1 LNRKDLKIRNLIQ
14 LLLALVIM
22 FLVGYLSSLVSFRID
37 LTSEKR
43 YSLSNATK
51 EILKNL
57 EDELYVQIYLDGDMP
72 IGFKKMKNSLKDML
86 DEFRANSKRKID
98 YEFIDPSKS
107 TDQKVRNDLF
117 RELAVKGLK
126 PTNVQVT
133 EKDGGTSQKIL
144 FPGLI
149 LNYKKMEIAV
159 NLLRNN
165 PALSSEQNLNHSI
178 EGLEYELI
186 SSIKNISADTIHKVA
201 FIEGHGE
208 LDEYQV
214 ADITMELARF
224 YTVDRGVI
232 GGAPGILDNYSAI
245 IIAKPENRFSEEDK
259 FVIDQ
264 YIMNGGKVLWLI
276 DAVQVSWDSLVYT
289 SSTIGMYHPLNI
301 EDQLFK
307 YGARI
312 NPILIKDINSTLIPV
327 NIALA
332 GEQPEFA
339 PAPWL
344 YFPLIIPPN
353 NLPITRN
360 INPVKL
366 EFVSPVDTVGGNPDI
381 SKTYLLHSS
390 QYTSTVNTPCLI
402 SLEEVQQTPV
412 EKDFDHSFIPIAV
425 LLEGEFESLFKNRM
439 ISEFAPSSDFDF
451 KSLSSSTRMIIVA
464 DGDIIRNEVRVT
476 GNRIIPLPLDQ
487 DRYTQQFYGNKD
499 FIVNCV
505 NYLIDESDL
514 MELRSRELKLRLLD
528 RSKLNKYQAS
538 LKLINTIFPVILLI
552 LFGVVIWRIRKEKFE
567 VMI

>member
-1 LNRKDLKIRNLIQ
+1 
-14 LLLALVIM
+14 M
-22 FLVGYLSSLVSFRID
+22 
-37 LTSEKR
+37 
-43 YSLSNATK
+43 
-51 EILKNL
+51 
-57 EDELYVQIYLDGDMP
+57 
-72 IGFKKMKNSLKDML
+72 
-86 DEFRANSKRKID
+86 
-98 YEFIDPSKS
+98 
-107 TDQKVRNDLF
+107 
-117 RELAVKGLK
+117 
-126 PTNVQVT
+126 
-133 EKDGGTSQKIL
+133 
-144 FPGLI
+144 
-149 LNYKKMEIAV
+149 AV

-165 PALSSEQNLNHSI
+165 PSLSSEQNLNHSI
-178 EGLEYELI
+178 EGLEYQLI
-186 SSIKNISADTIHKVA
+186 GSVKNVSADTIYKVA

-224 YTVDRGVI
+224 YNIDRGVI
-232 GGAPGILDNYSAI
+232 GGTPGILDDYSAI
-245 IIAKPENRFSEEDK
+245 IIAKPESRFPEEDK

-264 YIMNGGKVLWLI
+264 YIMNGGKVIWLI
-276 DAVQVSWDSLVYT
+276 DAVQVSWDSLAYT
-289 SSTIGMYHPLNI
+289 SSTVGIYHPLNI

-307 YGARI
+307 YGVRI
-312 NPILIKDINSTLIPV
+312 NPTLIKDINSALIPV

-353 NLPITRN
+353 DLSITRN

-366 EFVSPVDTVGGNPDI
+366 EFVNSVDTVGGNSDI
-381 SKTYLLHSS
+381 RKTYLLHSS

-402 SLEEVQQTPV
+402 SLEEVRRTP
-412 EKDFDHSFIPIAV
+412 EEREFCQSFLPLAV

-439 ISEFAPSSDFDF
+439 ISEFAPSSEYHF
-451 KSLSSSTRMIIVA
+451 KSLSSSNRMIVVA
-464 DGDIIRNEVRVT
+464 DGDIIRNDVRVT
-476 GNRIIPLPLDQ
+476 GDRIIPLPLDQ

-528 RSKLNKYQAS
+528 RSKLNKHQAS

-552 LFGVVIWRIRKEKFE
+552 LFGLVIWRIRKERFE
-567 VMI
+567 IRV